1 ERVTGRTTADPARL
15 EVQLVMTDRALLQGE
30 NEPAR
35 LTGYGIVPAQ
45 YARDLIRLRQDPPQA
60 TQPGTGDRPQDSG
73 PPDTGRKAPPAGTEP
88 GWKTARQQAKQ
99 DRLRTL
105 KVGGVEDAW
114 IRRLYTAPGDGQ
126 LLGMDS
132 KARKFPDGI
141 RRMVMARDATCAGP
155 WCDAPIRHIDH
166 IVAWSQGGPTTLAN
180 GEGLCERCNQSKEA
194 DGWSATPLDGPA
206 RTVETTT
213 PTGHTYTSTAPPL
226 PGTNAGG
233 PTAGTAA
240 ASRGKR
246 TAREP

>member
-1 ERVTGRTTADPARL
+1 
-15 EVQLVMTDRALLQGE
+15 M
-30 NEPAR
+30 
-35 LTGYGIVPAQ
+35 
-45 YARDLIRLRQDPPQA
+45 
-60 TQPGTGDRPQDSG
+60 
-73 PPDTGRKAPPAGTEP
+73 
-88 GWKTARQQAKQ
+88 AKQ

-240 ASRGKR
+240 APRGKR
-246 TAREP
+246 TAREPLSLVEAALRQAGAGDGGRLETSAARGWVVVRIPREELVRPAA

>member
-1 ERVTGRTTADPARL
+1 
-15 EVQLVMTDRALLQGE
+15 M
-30 NEPAR
+30 
-35 LTGYGIVPAQ
+35 
-45 YARDLIRLRQDPPQA
+45 
-60 TQPGTGDRPQDSG
+60 
-73 PPDTGRKAPPAGTEP
+73 
-88 GWKTARQQAKQ
+88 
-99 DRLRTL
+99 
-105 KVGGVEDAW
+105 EDVW
-114 IRRLYTAPGDGQ
+114 IRRLYTAPGTGQ

-141 RRMVMARDATCAGP
+141 RRMVMARDATCGGP

-194 DGWSATPLDGPA
+194 DGWSAKPLDGPA

-233 PTAGTAA
+233 PTPPAALPGTTKPLSVPGGIDAPEGAGSRAA
-240 ASRGKR
+240 GVQAEGDQAGRARVADARRRADPKR
-246 TAREP
+246 HARLRLAKCRQRARLKRRHIPHIQRTTDRA